1 MVRHKKAAQ
10 VQGHKPVH
18 AAISLRAV
26 AVDTPKSFAT
36 RARLISVRTMPL
48 EPIPVGRILR
58 PDS

>member
-18 AAISLRAV
+18 GAISLRAV

-36 RARLISVRTMPL
+36 RAGLISVRTMPL
-48 EPIPVGRILR
+48 V
-58 PDS
+58 